1 MQYVA
6 SVAIEK
12 VRDEGTRN
20 KLLLGVAG
28 VAITVALGI
37 ACQKRIRGILC
48 VPSSLVWLRQIDWAR
63 GNNRCVPPF
72 VCQALK

>member
-37 ACQKRIRGILC
+37 ACQKRISEMLEEE
-48 VPSSLVWLRQIDWAR
+48 
-63 GNNRCVPPF
+63 
-72 VCQALK
+72 